1 MPLRALGW
9 VGFVFFAAG
18 LLILLFGPR
27 EWGSYGCGALLTA
40 AMVYGWGLWTVAR
53 QIRGIR
59 RRAEQMLERAAQEME
74 KKKSG

>member
-1 MPLRALGW
+1 MSLRALGW
-9 VGFVFFAAG
+9 VGFIFFGAG
-18 LLILLFGPR
+18 LLILIFGPR
-27 EWGSYGCGALLTA
+27 EWISFGCGALLTA
-40 AMVYGWGLWTVAR
+40 VMVYGWGLWMVAR